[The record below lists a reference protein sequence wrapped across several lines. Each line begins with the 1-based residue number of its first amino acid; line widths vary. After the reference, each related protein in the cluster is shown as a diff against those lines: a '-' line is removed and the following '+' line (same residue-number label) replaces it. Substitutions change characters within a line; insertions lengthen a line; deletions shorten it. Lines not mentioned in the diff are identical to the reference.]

1 MKYYNDISVD
11 ENLRSKTYGEVRGGI
26 LYVAPEVL
34 TLLEDEDVKDIV
46 MRQLDIVNELRE
58 DVEVKVYDDNVLM
71 GKAII
76 LKYPLSATPGYA
88 LVRFLD
94 KKVMRTDFLV
104 RVERLRVGEGG
115 FDNLII

>member
-1 MKYYNDISVD
+1 MEYYIDISGD
-11 ENLRSKTYGEVRGGI
+11 ENLRSKRYGEVRGGI

-34 TLLEDEDVKDIV
+34 TLLEDADVKDIV
-46 MRQLDIVNELRE
+46 MGQLDIVNELKE
-58 DVEVKVYDDNVLM
+58 DAEVKVYDDDVFI

-76 LKYPLSATPGYA
+76 LRYPLSATPGYA

-104 RVERLRVGEGG
+104 KVERLRVVERR
-115 FDNLII
+115 